1 MEIAAG
7 RLKSTKANGVMFSD
21 VTRHDRQY
29 RLRSTMESATNA
41 PAAVAED
48 RC

>member
-1 MEIAAG
+1 MKIAAG
-7 RLKSTKANGVMFSD
+7 RLKSIQANGVIFSD

-29 RLRSTMESATNA
+29 RLQSTIESATNA